1 MSERIRTVRRPR
13 RQVTQFV
20 FPSRTAVDG
29 GGGGGGGGGSSGSSL
44 LKVDTSEKAKVRSK
58 VSDLF
63 GDWDPDQIQ
72 YDQYVKMLEDPQ
84 VNAAAQ
90 LRILARLSSGY
101 EISPASDEAQ
111 DIEIAEFIEDQLE
124 QMTGTFAGFYRRAAM
139 ATVRKV
145 SIHEIVFRV
154 IDGGYWRGKIGL
166 QALKQKKYDPEAWR
180 LKTDEFGNL
189 THLEQRFEGSW
200 VPHNASYFA
209 VWCHDHEGD
218 FVAQSD
224 LRTAYRYWKAKDH
237 VDKFWNVYL
246 ERAASPTPYGKYPPG
261 TSDPDQEKVLRF
273 LREMNV
279 LGAAVMPRDWEVD
292 LIQTAGNGSA
302 YKARIDYCDRMIA
315 RSMLLPL
322 LMLDEGASGSY
333 SLGKEH
339 ADTFKMVVEYIGD
352 IFAEEIMHEQLIK
365 RLVSINWHVDNYPRL
380 KWKPLTGSH
389 WKESVEAMCSLV
401 DKGILNAQEPV
412 VRERIGLPPREITG
426 DDPGTDSAS
435 GNRGPGSGG
444 APPSNDP
451 KKGAGV
457 PGTDPEQYTAKKPA
471 VELLQHAGKV
481 EFAEIERGLDQVE
494 ERLQRNLAGIFEQM
508 RDGLIATVRKRGI
521 GRETRD
527 LASVDRL
534 RLAGIGDVRDA
545 LLAAFAHG
553 LHQGA
558 SDAHGEL
565 DRGLDATGVH
575 ERPSVSGSMKAN
587 LEIAVPTGGEPD
599 VDTIADIIRYWKG
612 KVPIQKELLEYYSRQ
627 AFTIAG
633 TYRDELL
640 AKAQTVIRRGLVRG
654 ASMQQIEYELGNLF
668 APYVATGDVAADVT
682 SAARL
687 HNIARTN
694 VAEAYN
700 SGRMNFFAHEE
711 VRTFIQAY
719 EYSAVLD
726 ERTTDFCQSW
736 HGVVLRADD
745 PMLRTITPPNHYGCR
760 AILIPVVRGEVFQI
774 TKRLPSYQPQSG
786 FNLEA
791 A

>member
-1 MSERIRTVRRPR
+1 MSLRVYSARALQRIQRL
-13 RQVTQFV
+13 FD
-20 FPSRTAVDG
+20 DG
-29 GGGGGGGGGSSGSSL
+29 SMGLPIPPHAGGSNSVS
-44 LKVDTSEKAKVRSK
+44 TAEKAKIRGKS
-58 VSDLF
+58 STLF
-63 GDWDPDQIQ
+63 GDWDPDHIP
-72 YDQYVKMLEDPQ
+72 YEQYVKMLEDPQ

-101 EISPASDEAQ
+101 EITPASRDSQ
-111 DIEIAEFIEDQLE
+111 DVEIAEFVEDQLE
-124 QMTGTFAGFYRRAAM
+124 QMSGTFVGFYRRAAL

-154 IDGGYWRGKIGL
+154 IENGHWRGKIGL
-166 QALKQKKYDPEAWR
+166 QALKQKPYDPENWR
-180 LKTDEFGNL
+180 LKIDEYGNP
-189 THLEQRFEGSW
+189 THLEQRFEGVW
-200 VPHNASYFA
+200 VPHNISYFT

-218 FVAQSD
+218 YVGRSD
-224 LRTAYRYWKAKDH
+224 LKPAYRYWKAKDH

-279 LGAAVMPRDWEVD
+279 LGAAVMPKDWEVD
-292 LIQTAGNGSA
+292 LIQAAGNGSA

-315 RSMLLPL
+315 RSLLLPMLL
-322 LMLDEGASGSY
+322 LDEGASGSY

-339 ADTFKMVVEYIGD
+339 SDTFKMVVEYIGGV
-352 IFAEEIMHEQLIK
+352 FAEEIMHEQLIK
-365 RLVSINWHVDNYPRL
+365 RLVSINWNVDNYPSL
-380 KWKPLTGSH
+380 VWKPLTGSY
-389 WKESVEAMCSLV
+389 WKEAVDAMCALV
-401 DKGILNAQEPV
+401 DKGIVGADEPV
-412 VRERIGLPPREITG
+412 VRERIGLPPRDTAGGLPENT
-426 DDPGTDSAS
+426 PAS
-435 GNRGPGSGG
+435 GDRGPGSGG

-451 KKGAGV
+451 KKGSGV
-457 PGTDPEQYTAKKPA
+457 PGTDPDQYTAKRPA
-471 VELLQHAGKV
+471 VEMLQHAEKV

-494 ERLQRNLAGIFEQM
+494 DRLQRNLAGTFERM

-534 RLAGIGDVRDA
+534 RLAGVGEVRDA
-545 LLAAFAHG
+545 LLAALAQA

-558 SDAHGEL
+558 ADGWGEIE
-565 DRGLDATGVH
+565 RGLSAAGIA
-575 ERPSVSGSMKAN
+575 ERPTVGRSMKAN
-587 LEIAVPTGGEPD
+587 LEVASPVGGVPD
-599 VDTIADIIRYWKG
+599 VDTIEDIVRFWRG

-654 ASMQQIEYELGNLF
+654 ASMQQIEFELGNLF
-668 APYVATGDVAADVT
+668 APYVVTGDVSADVT

-700 SGRMNFFAHEE
+700 SGRMNFFHHEE

-719 EYSAVLD
+719 EYSSVLD
-726 ERTTDFCQSW
+726 ERTTDFCLSW
-736 HGVVLRADD
+736 HGVVIRADD
-745 PMLRTITPPNHYGCR
+745 PMLQSLIPPNHYQCR
-760 AILIPVVRGEVFQI
+760 AILIPIVRGEIFQI
-774 TKRLPSYQPQSG
+774 TKRTPSVQPQSG
-786 FNLEA
+786 FNLCLCEVA
-791 A
+791 